1 VQPWNCQSYLASLKA
16 VCLSRLGN
24 AAATAG
30 GGEGGGRGGGGE
42 VKGKGVELDSPRDAV
57 AALVR
62 VELKVRGGVGTL
74 PIRDCI

>member
-1 VQPWNCQSYLASLKA
+1 
-16 VCLSRLGN
+16 LSRLGN

-30 GGEGGGRGGGGE
+30 GGGGGGRGGGGE
-42 VKGKGVELDSPRDAV
+42 VEGEGVELDSPRDAV

-62 VELKVRGGVGTL
+62 VELEVRGGVGTL